1 MLTGILYPTSG
12 EIQVANMNPYKER
25 KKYVRDI
32 GVVFGQKSQL
42 SWDLPI
48 IDSYELLK
56 KIYNIPDEVY
66 ESNLKLYVDLLD
78 MSGFINQPV
87 RQLSL
92 GQR

>member
-1 MLTGILYPTSG
+1 M
-12 EIQVANMNPYKER
+12 ANMNPYKER